1 MYRGGLPERLT
12 AKHTAQPHGHSV
24 LTSII
29 TFSGKREGK
38 GEGCSAPF
46 THSAEKSQMVFF
58 HALLLRSLSPAGRL
72 TASKE
77 KALSQNSF
85 QK

>member
-29 TFSGKREGK
+29 TFSGKREGNDVVYCTSPSCPVRCYFAVFMTFQILDCLK
-38 GEGCSAPF
+38 IIRSAN
-46 THSAEKSQMVFF
+46 E
-58 HALLLRSLSPAGRL
+58 LGDR
-72 TASKE
+72 
-77 KALSQNSF
+77 
-85 QK
+85 